1 MEGLAGSA
9 GGAPPAP
16 LHRLHRP
23 EVQPSRAG
31 WVGFLPKLQAQSCVI
46 ATNLSQNVPVGHFV
60 NFSEHKTCIR
70 KLPASVN
77 MYPEV
82 KKIPRAQKAAVML
95 FPMRFG

>member
-1 MEGLAGSA
+1 MVGEPPVPQLEVWLVPL
-9 GGAPPAP
+9 GGAAIKGGSGGFSS
-16 LHRLHRP
+16 
-23 EVQPSRAG
+23 QPSGAILRA
-31 WVGFLPKLQAQSCVI
+31 I

-82 KKIPRAQKAAVML
+82 KKIPRAQKAAGML
-95 FPMRFG
+95 FP